1 MPRSFLVRSR
11 RLTSHQTQPFD
22 EDDHVLSLTNIP
34 VRGPVETGS
43 REPAALVIK
52 LEEPP
57 LSLNPMETTPSLCGP
72 EPRCWRAAQT
82 LVGLG
87 AARDGLSASPGA
99 EEGVCGRRPTCEDLW
114 TTLSPSASDKVF
126 VPSEAVMALGL
137 RCRPCPWTGSS
148 TVRLKHLVEDYLSP
162 LLEAKGTVQKQSS
175 TQSSEGKG
183 CTVASTPRGP
193 YDSLKCDKG
202 FPSPHRPDVH
212 VRRPHSG
219 TQHFSCGTCEKA
231 FGHSASVEQ
240 HRATHT
246 QTKEKSFNCKICG
259 KNFKRSSTLS
269 THLLIH
275 SDTRPYPCQ
284 YCGKCFHQKSDMK
297 KHTFIHTGEKPHKC
311 QVCGKAFSQSS
322 NLITHSRKHTGFK
335 PFICSACEKG
345 FQRKVDLRRH
355 QETHIEFN
363 SAGGRVKA

>member
-193 YDSLKCDKG
+193 YDSLKCDK
-202 FPSPHRPDVH
+202 
-212 VRRPHSG
+212 
-219 TQHFSCGTCEKA
+219 
-231 FGHSASVEQ
+231 
-240 HRATHT
+240 
-246 QTKEKSFNCKICG
+246 EKSFNCKICG